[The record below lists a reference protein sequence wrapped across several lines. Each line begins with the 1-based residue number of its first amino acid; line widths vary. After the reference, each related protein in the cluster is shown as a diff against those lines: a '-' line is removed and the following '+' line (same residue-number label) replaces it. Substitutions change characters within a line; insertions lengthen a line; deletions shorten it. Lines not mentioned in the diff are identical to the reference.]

1 MSTLRTVDFKN
12 ESWRSWYTCLSC
24 VPKEEVV
31 RLTLILGLTGS
42 IATGKST
49 VSLMFDDYE
58 IPVIDADKVAR
69 QVVVPGEQAYNEIV
83 KEFGEDILR
92 EDKMLDRKKLGSIV
106 FADEEKRKKLNNII
120 HPQIR
125 KKMLHDRDQLVE
137 QGEKCVVLDIPLLF
151 ESELTHFV
159 DKVIVVYADPKIQLE
174 RLMERDE
181 STEEEAK
188 QRINSQMSIKEKA
201 ARADTV
207 INNNGTKFETY
218 EQLE

>member
-1 MSTLRTVDFKN
+1 M
-12 ESWRSWYTCLSC
+12 
-24 VPKEEVV
+24 
-31 RLTLILGLTGS
+31 TLILGLTGS

-106 FADEEKRKKLNNII
+106 FADKEKRKKLNNII

-201 ARADTV
+201 ARADAV

-218 EQLE
+218 EQLEKILKEWNVF

>member
-1 MSTLRTVDFKN
+1 M
-12 ESWRSWYTCLSC
+12 
-24 VPKEEVV
+24 PKEEVV

-106 FADEEKRKKLNNII
+106 FADKEKRKKLNNII

-201 ARADTV
+201 ARADAV

-218 EQLE
+218 EQLEKILKEWNVF

>member
-1 MSTLRTVDFKN
+1 
-12 ESWRSWYTCLSC
+12 

-106 FADEEKRKKLNNII
+106 FADKEKRKKLNNII

-218 EQLE
+218 EQLEKVLKEWNVF